1 MQAPYDLVA
10 HTVLFSRSL
19 REQGLL
25 VGPSDTT
32 DSIRSLGMVDLM
44 DREQVYWAFRTILV
58 SRVGE
63 IAAFDHCFRQ
73 FWDFRRPQGRQ
84 PSLPGPAMDGVMR
97 SFSHGSATVA
107 DDGRPGETQPPLAQI
122 VRTGASPVEVLA
134 RRDLTEFKGDQLEK
148 VSKIA
153 AQIIRALPTRPGRR
167 RRRHRRKGLPDL
179 RGALRLN
186 LSHGGDLITL
196 PRRRRV
202 LRTPIL
208 LLLLDVSG
216 SMDRYA
222 EMLLQLA
229 YALGQRAGRV
239 ETFVF
244 STSLTRVT
252 RQLRVPSYSYA
263 LRRVGDLVRHW
274 SGGTRIGHCLEALNR
289 GYPDLLNR
297 NTSVILMSDGWETGD
312 PDHLAREI
320 ARLRR
325 QVRRLVWLNPL
336 QGTPDYAPLALGL
349 QAARPHVD
357 RFAPAPDVE
366 HLKLLPR
373 LLRG

>member
-167 RRRHRRKGLPDL
+167 RRRHRRERPTGPQG
-179 RGALRLN
+179 GAA
-186 LSHGGDLITL
+186 TEPL
-196 PRRRRV
+196 PRRRPHHPAAAPPGTKDPDPPAPARRKRLHGP
-202 LRTPIL
+202 LRRDAAPAG
-208 LLLLDVSG
+208 VRPRPASG
-216 SMDRYA
+216 
-222 EMLLQLA
+222 
-229 YALGQRAGRV
+229 AGRDFRLQHLSHPCHPAAEGPV
-239 ETFVF
+239 IF
-244 STSLTRVT
+244 
-252 RQLRVPSYSYA
+252 LRPQTGRGPGAA
-263 LRRVGDLVRHW
+263 LVGRDPNW
-274 SGGTRIGHCLEALNR
+274 AL
-289 GYPDLLNR
+289 
-297 NTSVILMSDGWETGD
+297 
-312 PDHLAREI
+312 
-320 ARLRR
+320 
-325 QVRRLVWLNPL
+325 
-336 QGTPDYAPLALGL
+336 LGS
-349 QAARPHVD
+349 A
-357 RFAPAPDVE
+357 
-366 HLKLLPR
+366 
-373 LLRG
+373 